1 MGLTYVDATVGD
13 GIGHQETLQ
22 FFVDSGA
29 IYALLPETTWRN
41 LGLVADQTMEF
52 RLADGSTVERNIAEC
67 QMQIGDLKR
76 HTPVILGEPGDD
88 LPLLGAITLENFGL
102 VLDPFRR
109 ELRTMLARM

>member
-13 GIGHQETLQ
+13 GNGHKETLQ
-22 FFVDSGA
+22 FLVDSGA
-29 IYALLPETTWRN
+29 VYSLLPEATWKN
-41 LGLVADQTMEF
+41 LGLVADQKMEF
-52 RLADGSTVERNIAEC
+52 RLADGSTVHRSVSEC
-67 QMQIGDLKR
+67 EMELGGIKR

-88 LPLLGAITLENFGL
+88 LPLLGVVTLENFGL